1 MACKKRLTNLQ
12 SDLAKLEK
20 AKDAQATKER
30 KRLQDRIN
38 FLTDAINGI
47 YRAHVRN
54 PEAESVM
61 VELAVTQLK

>member
-38 FLTDAINGI
+38 FLTAAINGI
-47 YRAHVRN
+47 FQAHVRN